1 MNGKENIIN
10 KILSDA
16 DARCAEILSVA
27 NSQAQAIVERA
38 EQAIATDRQAL
49 DQRLQVVAVERQ
61 RNRRAT
67 AELDAKK
74 YALSRKQQLITRCY
88 EIAYDKLTKMSAAD
102 RLDLIGA
109 LIEKHA
115 EVGETVY
122 VTQADAKGVTQVW
135 LNGFDKKLKL
145 GKKYIK
151 ADGGL
156 VLEGEGYEKDLTLR
170 SVIRHLRE
178 QTEADVS
185 KMLLGGHNE

>member
-16 DARCAEILSVA
+16 DAKCTEILSSA
-27 NSQAQAIVERA
+27 EAQAQAIVNSA
-38 EQAIATDRQAL
+38 EQVIASELVAL
-49 DQRLQVVAVERQ
+49 DTRLQTITAERE

-74 YALSRKQQLITRCY
+74 YTLNRKQQLITRCY
-88 EIAYDKLTKMSAAD
+88 ELAYEKLTKMSEAD
-102 RLDLIGA
+102 RLDLIGT

-115 EVGETVY
+115 EKGETVY
-122 VTQADAKGVTQVW
+122 ITQADAKGVTQVW
-135 LNGFDKKLKL
+135 LNGFEKDLKL

-156 VLEGEGYEKDLTLR
+156 VLEGVGYEKDLTLK
-170 SVIRHLRE
+170 SVVKYLRE
-178 QTEADVS
+178 QTEGKVAE
-185 KMLLGGHNE
+185 LILGGHNE